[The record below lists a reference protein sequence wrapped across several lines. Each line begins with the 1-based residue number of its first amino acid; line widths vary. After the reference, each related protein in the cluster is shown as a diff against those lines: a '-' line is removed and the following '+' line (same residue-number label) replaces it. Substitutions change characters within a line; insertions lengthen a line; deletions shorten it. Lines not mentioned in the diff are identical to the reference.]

1 MLNNDTTHQVD
12 TVENYRDRIT
22 NFSNDFDL
30 GLFIHIVKRS
40 LVWVILCTSLGLA
53 SAYVYIKYTAPVYK
67 SSAVI
72 QLSKSDNATKVLNV
86 GNIYEEGSILAEIE
100 LLRSNFL
107 VKQAIATLPLE
118 VSYYTKG
125 NILTYEH
132 YQYNAYL
139 LDDLVVHDSTILD
152 HPIFISFLDQELI
165 EINYILNGRDYKFN
179 FGIDDLVIT
188 DHFDCKIVQRNKETI
203 DQLKDE
209 NIFYFKF
216 NNINTLTNKY
226 ASKYNIQILN
236 ANAKTISILCVDNNP
251 ILAKDLVQALADR
264 FIEYDLERRSKSAES
279 ILNFINVQRDT
290 VFEKL
295 KASETLLQTFQKE
308 NRVNDMR
315 DMSAIFIDRLNERE
329 NELLELEIEQNLL
342 NEIEKSTDKSI
353 TDIDVYNLIPLLVG
367 TDYENTLSELI
378 NDLHSLLLEREEI
391 YFEVTPKN
399 ERVRALEYQIEIQKR
414 LIIESIKTLNKRVGE
429 RKKNIQIQLDEFEN
443 NFFGLPA
450 KELEFA
456 RIQRLFNINEKYYT
470 RLLEKD
476 IEYRISLAGFVPEN
490 RLLED
495 PRLPV
500 HPISPKVNVIY
511 TSFLMAGVLFSL
523 LIIVIK
529 YLFHNNITSLNDVSK
544 LSNASIGILGMIPK
558 YKKEIPI
565 SQLLVDKN
573 PKSLIA
579 ESFRTVRTNLQFI
592 DNSAG
597 PKVIAITSTISGEGK
612 TFVAINLAGIIAFSN
627 KRVLV
632 IDLDMRKP
640 KIHLGFG
647 VDNIKGMSTLLIGKD
662 KFRDCIQHSKLNNLD
677 FITAGPIP
685 PNPSE
690 LIISEMMD
698 HLLAEFKDNYD
709 IVIIDNPPVGLV
721 TDGITM
727 IQKADYPIYVFR
739 ADYSKKQFVQNVDR
753 LINEHKFTKISTI
766 LNGVDIDRNK
776 YGYNY
781 GYGYG
786 YGYGYTDRGYGYG
799 YGYYQEINP
808 MEKKKRFG
816 FLSHL
821 KRN

>member
-1 MLNNDTTHQVD
+1 MLNNDTTHQVNN
-12 TVENYRDRIT
+12 VENYRERIT

-40 LVWVILCTSLGLA
+40 SLWVILCTSLGLA
-53 SAYVYIKYTAPVYK
+53 SAYLYVKYTAPVYK
-67 SSAVI
+67 SSAII

-86 GNIYEEGSILAEIE
+86 GNIYEEGGILAEIE
-100 LLRSNFL
+100 LLRSKFL
-107 VKQAIATLPLE
+107 IKKAITTLPLD
-118 VSYYTKG
+118 VSYFTKG

-139 LDDLVVHDSTILD
+139 LGELVVHDSTILD
-152 HPIFISFLDQELI
+152 HPVNISFLDQDVI
-165 EINYILNGRDYKFN
+165 DIHYNIKGREYNYKF
-179 FGIDDLVIT
+179 GINDLVIT
-188 DHFDCKIVQRNKETI
+188 DHFDCRIQMRNKETI
-203 DQLKDE
+203 NQLKDE
-209 NIFYFKF
+209 NLFYFKF
-216 NNINTLTNKY
+216 NDINTLTNKY
-226 ASKYNIQILN
+226 AGKFTIQILN
-236 ANAKTISILCVDNNP
+236 ANAKTISISCIDNNP
-251 ILAKDLVQALADR
+251 ILAKDLVQAMADM
-264 FIEYDLERRSKSAES
+264 FILYDLERRSKSAES
-279 ILNFINVQRDT
+279 ILNFIDVQRDT

-295 KASETLLQTFQKE
+295 KSSETLLQTFQKE

-315 DMSAIFIDRLNERE
+315 DMSGIFIERLNERE
-329 NELLELEIEQNLL
+329 NELLELDIEQNLL
-342 NEIEKSTDKSI
+342 NELERSTDKSI
-353 TDIDVYNLIPLLVG
+353 EDIDVYNLIPLLVG

-378 NDLHSLLLEREEI
+378 NDLHTLLLAREEI

-429 RKKNIQIQLDEFEN
+429 RKKYIQSQLDEFEN

-470 RLLEKD
+470 KLLEKD

-490 RLLED
+490 RILED
-495 PRLPV
+495 PRLPS

-511 TSFLMAGVLFSL
+511 TSFLMVGVLFSL

-529 YLFHNNITSLNDVSK
+529 YLFHNNITSLNDISK

-558 YKKEIPI
+558 YKKEIPV
-565 SQLLVDKN
+565 SQLLVDKS

-592 DNSAG
+592 DNTTGS
-597 PKVIAITSTISGEGK
+597 KVIAITSTISGEGK

-627 KRVLV
+627 KTVLV
-632 IDLDMRKP
+632 VDLDMRKP

-647 VDNIKGMSTLLIGKD
+647 VENIRGMSTLLIGKD
-662 KFRDCIQHSKLNNLD
+662 NFSDCVQHSKLNNLD

-698 HLLAEFKDNYD
+698 VVLEEFKSKYD
-709 IVIIDNPPVGLV
+709 VVIIDNPPVGLV

-727 IQKADYPIYVFR
+727 IQKADYPIYIFR

-799 YGYYQEINP
+799 YGYYQDRNP
-808 MEKKKRFG
+808 IDKKKRSG
-816 FLSHL
+816 FLSSL